1 MQTTLIKQAT
11 IIDPHST
18 WNNKTVD
25 LLIENGIITKIDKSI
40 NDKNAIQIS
49 INNLHVSPGFF
60 DPTVDF
66 CDPGEEQK
74 ENIESGIEAA
84 IHGGYTKV
92 GVIGTTHPPVT
103 EKTRVE
109 YIRNKSNGSIIDL
122 LPVGCVT
129 AKNEGKE
136 LAELYD
142 MHNSGSMYF
151 YDGKRELNTG
161 ILSRA
166 LGYAKTFDGT
176 ILSYPDDRD
185 LTSGGLMHEGEVNIK
200 LGLKG
205 IPGIGEELGI
215 IRDAYIAQY
224 HNAHVHVANV
234 STKGSIEQIKKAKS
248 QGIKITAQCS
258 IHHLF
263 FTDEDMVDFDSNL
276 KIQPPLRSKSD
287 RDALI
292 EGLKEGVIDTITSD
306 HTPQDIES
314 KKMEF
319 DMAEYGAIGVETCFA
334 ALNTVAGKKLG
345 LEKIIDILSCKSR
358 KIFGIE
364 TTGITEN
371 AKADLVL
378 YDPSLEWVL
387 TPAEQK
393 SKAYNNP
400 YLNKSLKGKIFG
412 VINKGQSKIKTN

>member
-25 LLIENGIITKIDKSI
+25 ILIENGIITKIDKSI
-40 NDKNAIQIS
+40 EDKNAIQIS
-49 INNLHVSPGFF
+49 IDNLHLSPGFF

-84 IHGGYTKV
+84 IRGGYTKV

-136 LAELYD
+136 LAELFD
-142 MHNSGSMYF
+142 MHNSGSRYF

-166 LGYAKTFDGT
+166 LGYAKTFNGT
-176 ILSYPDDRD
+176 ILSYPDDND

-205 IPGIGEELGI
+205 IPAIGEELGI

-224 HNAHVHVANV
+224 HNAHVHVTNV
-234 STKGSIEQIKKAKS
+234 STKGGIEQIKLAKS

-276 KIQPPLRSKSD
+276 KIQPPLRSNGD
-287 RDALI
+287 RNALI
-292 EGLKEGVIDTITSD
+292 EGLKEGVIDTVTSD

-319 DMAEYGAIGVETCFA
+319 DMAEYGAIGIETSFA

-345 LEKIIDILSCKSR
+345 LEKIITILSYNSR
-358 KIFGIE
+358 SIFGIE
-364 TTGITEN
+364 TTNIN
-371 AKADLVL
+371 VNSKADMVL
-378 YDPSLEWVL
+378 YNPSQEWVL
-387 TPAEQK
+387 THADQK

-400 YLNKSLKGKIFG
+400 YLNRKLTGKIVG
-412 VINKGQSKIKTN
+412 IISKDKTNL